1 MNTEFV
7 LLLILGAAL
16 VSGMAYCAWRRSQL
30 LQRWEQQER
39 ERDALKSQ
47 YDLLRKDN
55 FDLNQR
61 LEQSVSQE
69 KTYRAAYEDWKSRY
83 ALLEERH
90 IQLKKD
96 AEERDAR
103 ESIPIGEL
111 LRGPSRDAEL
121 ERLRERVA
129 DLEGQLNHRPAPA
142 PSESKI
148 VADLKSVLD
157 QHLAIISK
165 IIGDEKMEQYTQGLP
180 SDPIHLIK
188 GMDEQVCATLRES
201 GYRTFEQIANVPR
214 KELRK
219 WMTVFEDV
227 DDKLI
232 ASWPYQA
239 EAIINALDMEKA

>member
-7 LLLILGAAL
+7 LLVGLGVLLAAGL
-16 VSGMAYCAWRRSQL
+16 GYCAWRRSRL
-30 LQRWEQQER
+30 LQRWQQQER

-47 YDLLRKDN
+47 YDQLRKEN
-55 FDLNQR
+55 FDLSQR
-61 LEQSVSQE
+61 LEQSQSQE

-90 IQLKKD
+90 VQLKRET
-96 AEERDAR
+96 EERDVNDTAHVR
-103 ESIPIGEL
+103 ESLKEH
-111 LRGPSRDAEL
+111 SKDAEL
-121 ERLRERVA
+121 ERLRLRVT
-129 DLEGQLNHRPAPA
+129 DLEGQLNQRPVT
-142 PSESKI
+142 PSPESKI

-188 GMDEQVCATLRES
+188 GMDERVCTTLRES
-201 GYRTFEQIANVPR
+201 GYRTFEQIANAPR

-219 WMTVFEDV
+219 WMTLFEDI

-239 EAIINALDMEKA
+239 EAIINAFEMEKE